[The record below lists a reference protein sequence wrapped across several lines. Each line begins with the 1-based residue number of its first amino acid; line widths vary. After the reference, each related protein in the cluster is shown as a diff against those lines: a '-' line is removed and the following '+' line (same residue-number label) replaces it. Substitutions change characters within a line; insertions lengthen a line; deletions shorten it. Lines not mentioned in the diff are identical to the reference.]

1 MTTSQAHKQAAR
13 ESKTQGAR
21 FVVYVPDE
29 GTDVYS
35 AEQCRI
41 WASLVFV
48 EATYVAGV
56 QVATNEAR
64 AG

>member
-1 MTTSQAHKQAAR
+1 MTSQQAHKQAAC

-35 AEQCRI
+35 AEQCKLWQALI
-41 WASLVFV
+41 FI

-56 QVATNEAR
+56 QVATNEVAL
-64 AG
+64 

>member
-1 MTTSQAHKQAAR
+1 MTSQQAHKQAAR

-29 GTDVYS
+29 GQDVYS
-35 AEQCRI
+35 AEQCRL
-41 WASLVFV
+41 WQSLIFV

-56 QVATNEAR
+56 QLASTAVAL
-64 AG
+64 